1 MEEFISEISAEE
13 LIKKYSDMVYR
24 LAYSRTH
31 NTHDAEDITQ
41 DVFLKY
47 YKTKQQFNCEEHRK
61 AWLIRVTVNTGKS
74 LVTSAWFRHRAEPD
88 ENSADEPSE
97 QMNEKSGLY
106 YAVYSLP
113 VKYRE
118 VVHLF
123 YYEDMSIAEIS
134 ATLKTKESTV
144 KSLLFRA
151 RGLLREKLKEEDY
164 EL

>member
-1 MEEFISEISAEE
+1 MDGFKNEISAGE
-13 LIKKYSDMVYR
+13 LLERYSDMVYR

-31 NTHDAEDITQ
+31 NVHDAEDITQ

-47 YKTKQQFNCEEHRK
+47 YRTKQQFACEEHRK

-88 ENSADEPSE
+88 ENSANEPFEQISE
-97 QMNEKSGLY
+97 KNGLY
-106 YAVYSLP
+106 YAVQSLP
-113 VKYRE
+113 IKYRDI
-118 VVHLF
+118 VHLF
-123 YYEDMSIAEIS
+123 YYEEMSISEICS
-134 ATLKTKESTV
+134 ALKLKESTV

-151 RGLLREKLKEEDY
+151 RGILREKLKEEDY